1 MSPDHLLRYLRGD
14 ASLAER
20 RAVDVWTDADPAH
33 RSALDDVLRQ
43 AALGRIGTRG
53 LAAWSTVPRP
63 ALRRPAVSDPAR
75 T

>member
-1 MSPDHLLRYLRGD
+1 PDHLLRYLRGD

-20 RAVDVWTDADPAH
+20 RAVAVWTDADPAH

-43 AALGRIGTRG
+43 VALGQIGTRG
-53 LAAWSTVPRP
+53 LAAWRRLPRP
-63 ALRRPAVSDPAR
+63 ALRRSAVPDSSR